1 MQEDGEI
8 TRNTVPC
15 ISSDIQAGWL
25 YHAWLGQGEGAKQ
38 DPEDKKNEEKQFT
51 ASDNGYENQHS
62 NQTLVHSWGLG

>member
-1 MQEDGEI
+1 MKRKKGRANRTRKLQEDGEI

-38 DPEDKKNEEKQFT
+38 DPEDKKNEEK
-51 ASDNGYENQHS
+51 
-62 NQTLVHSWGLG
+62 